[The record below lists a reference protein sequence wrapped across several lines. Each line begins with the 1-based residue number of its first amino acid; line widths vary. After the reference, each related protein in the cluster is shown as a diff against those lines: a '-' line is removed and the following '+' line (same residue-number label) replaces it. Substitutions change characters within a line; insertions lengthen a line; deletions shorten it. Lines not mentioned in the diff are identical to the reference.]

1 VPGECLN
8 RFRCKALV
16 FMDIE
21 QVNEG
26 WVHEL
31 NGNAE
36 TRSVEVGPR
45 EFRQI
50 VFRWGIQ
57 DVSRSFEGPVFG
69 EGEEGGGIASQRP
82 VALGCSLI
90 CLRNPWTMSWGS
102 SEGDL
107 TLEGE
112 SAGVKHVGK

>member
-26 WVHEL
+26 RVHEL

-69 EGEEGGGIASQRP
+69 EGEGKRAEESHFS
-82 VALGCSLI
+82 ALS
-90 CLRNPWTMSWGS
+90 PWGS
-102 SEGDL
+102 RLSVSGTPER
-107 TLEGE
+107 
-112 SAGVKHVGK
+112 

>member
-1 VPGECLN
+1 MPQPLPVQSFG
-8 RFRCKALV
+8 V
-16 FMDIE
+16 HDIE

-69 EGEEGGGIASQRP
+69 EGKRAEESHLS
-82 VALGCSLI
+82 ALS
-90 CLRNPWTMSWGS
+90 PWGARLSVSGTP
-102 SEGDL
+102 ER
-107 TLEGE
+107 
-112 SAGVKHVGK
+112 